1 MTSCLVAE
9 VVVLVGCSGAGK
21 SSWALRWV
29 RADPDGVRGRGRVN
43 RDDLRASLFGGKG
56 VLSPAQER
64 VITAVSVRSV
74 RELSRAGFSV
84 VVDDTNLRCAFIK
97 PFRTLAAECGV
108 SFRLVVLDTPTEV
121 CVARDAS
128 RRRSVGEAVIRDQQ
142 QRLLELLTDEMGLAA
157 AGDAQ

>member
-1 MTSCLVAE
+1 MVE

-29 RADPDGVRGRGRVN
+29 RADPGGVRGRVN
-43 RDDLRASLFGGKG
+43 RDDLRASLFGGQG

-64 VITAVSVRSV
+64 VITAVSVGSV
-74 RELSRAGFSV
+74 RELLRAGFSV
-84 VVDDTNLRCAFIK
+84 VVDDTNLRSTFIE
-97 PFRTLAAECGV
+97 PFRTLAAEFGV
-108 SFRLVVLDTPTEV
+108 SFRLVVLATPTEV

-128 RRRSVGEAVIRDQQ
+128 RGRSVGEAVIREQ

-157 AGDAQ
+157 AGGAQ

>member
-1 MTSCLVAE
+1 MVE

-29 RADPDGVRGRGRVN
+29 RADPGGVRGRVN
-43 RDDLRASLFGGKG
+43 RDDLRASLFGGQG

-64 VITAVSVRSV
+64 VITAVSVGSV
-74 RELSRAGFSV
+74 RELLRAGFSV
-84 VVDDTNLRCAFIK
+84 VVDDTNLRSAFIE
-97 PFRTLAAECGV
+97 PFRTLAAEFGA
-108 SFRLVVLDTPTEV
+108 SFRLVVLATPTEV

-128 RRRSVGEAVIRDQQ
+128 RGRSVGEAVIREQ

-157 AGDAQ
+157 VGGAQ

>member
-1 MTSCLVAE
+1 MVE

-29 RADPDGVRGRGRVN
+29 RADPGGFRGRVN
-43 RDDLRASLFGGKG
+43 RDDLRASLFGGQG

-64 VITAVSVRSV
+64 VITAASVGSV
-74 RELSRAGFSV
+74 RELLRAGFSV
-84 VVDDTNLRCAFIK
+84 VVDDTNLRSAFIE
-97 PFRTLAAECGV
+97 PFRTLAGEFGV
-108 SFRLVVLDTPTEV
+108 SFRLVVLATPTEV

-128 RRRSVGEAVIRDQQ
+128 RGRSVGEAVIREQ

-157 AGDAQ
+157 VGGAQ